1 MKTFKLLNKQSNEVI
16 NKCYCFNLEQAIV
29 YFSIV
34 KRLNKKDL
42 LDIFTVVNN

>member
-1 MKTFKLLNKQSNEVI
+1 MTTYNLINRQSGERI
-16 NKCYCFNLEQAIV
+16 NKITCFTYDQAVI

-34 KRLNKKDL
+34 KRLSKKDL